1 MDGGV
6 RPGARG
12 PGRFEIRRQ
21 SVAPRPPA
29 VFDLPLPGD
38 DETDGVWRET
48 ARCTLL
54 NSRVRPFVGPVEVSL
69 AFRAGRRT
77 RMIGDL
83 PNACLQLL
91 IATRL
96 IAGADSAV
104 LKRLTLAWGG
114 TQSLRVEIREFAA
127 WPLPHFARRSP
138 GSIRATCS
146 SRV

>member
-6 RPGARG
+6 RPAARG

-21 SVAPRPPA
+21 SIAVRPPA

-38 DETDGVWRET
+38 DEADGVWREA
-48 ARCTLL
+48 ARCALL

-69 AFRAGRRT
+69 AFRDGRRT

-91 IATRL
+91 VATRL

-114 TQSLRVEIREFAA
+114 TQSLRVEIREFAGGA
-127 WPLPHFARRSP
+127 S
-138 GSIRATCS
+138 
-146 SRV
+146 

>member
-1 MDGGV
+1 MDGGM
-6 RPGARG
+6 RPAARG

-38 DETDGVWRET
+38 DETDGVWREA

-114 TQSLRVEIREFAA
+114 TQGVRVEIREFARDA
-127 WPLPHFARRSP
+127 S
-138 GSIRATCS
+138 
-146 SRV
+146 